1 MTDTL
6 LLPPVAII
14 VATAARNAI
23 GARGSIPFRIKSD
36 MKRFRE
42 TTMGKPIIMGRRTF
56 ESLPN
61 GALPGR
67 RNIVVTRDA
76 GYEAT
81 GAETAS
87 SLEEALAM
95 AARTQPDEI
104 MVIGGGE
111 IYTQALPSTSRI
123 YLTEVDADY
132 PEADTFFPEIRMTDW
147 VVEEASEPL
156 TDPASGLGYR
166 FITLRRRSSAPDED

>member
-1 MTDTL
+1 MTNIL

-23 GARGSIPFRIKSD
+23 GAKGSIPFRIKSD

-42 TTMGKPIIMGRRTF
+42 ITMGKPIVMGRRTF

-67 RNIVVTRDA
+67 RNIVVSRQPD
-76 GYEAT
+76 YHPL
-81 GAETAS
+81 GAEVAS
-87 SLEEALAM
+87 SLDEAVALA
-95 AARTQPDEI
+95 AETEPEEI

-111 IYTQALPSTSRI
+111 IYAQALPSTSRI
-123 YLTEVDADY
+123 YLTEIDADY

-147 VVEEASEPL
+147 VAEEASEPL
-156 TDPASGLGYR
+156 TDENSGLGYR
-166 FITLRRRSSAPDED
+166 FITLRRRPAQEKE